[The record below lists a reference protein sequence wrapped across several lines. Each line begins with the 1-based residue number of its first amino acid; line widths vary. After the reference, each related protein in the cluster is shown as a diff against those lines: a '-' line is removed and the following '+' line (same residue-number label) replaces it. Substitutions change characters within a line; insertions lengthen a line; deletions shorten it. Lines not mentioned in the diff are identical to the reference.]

1 MLGKSLYNIDMKK
14 ILILVVILICIWIIF
29 IEPNLITV
37 KNVSICDSSLANLK
51 IVFIGDIHFKSY
63 DKCRLNRIINKINQ
77 QEPDL
82 VLSCGDYIDGF
93 NNENKVYTEEIKK
106 ALSGIQSK
114 YGVYTVLGNHDT
126 NIGDLG
132 IKILNN
138 SNYYIKEKNLYIC
151 GVEDYVTGCPNI
163 DKAFEDTKQPR
174 ILLMHSPDL
183 YPNVVENVN
192 LVLAGHNHGG
202 QVNIPFIGPLFVPSK
217 SGKKY
222 LYGYFNDGF
231 KKMFVTKGLGTSIL
245 PIRFNCIP
253 EIVIIRFV
261 D

>member
-1 MLGKSLYNIDMKK
+1 MKK
-14 ILILVVILICIWIIF
+14 ILVLIIIFICIWSIL

-37 KNVSICDSSLANLK
+37 KNITVHDNQLANLK
-51 IVFIGDIHFKSY
+51 VVFIGDIHYKPY
-63 DKCRLNRIINKINQ
+63 DNCRLNRIINKINQ
-77 QEPDL
+77 QKPDL

-93 NNENKVYTEEIKK
+93 DNENKIFNEEIKN
-106 ALSGIQSK
+106 ALSKIQSK
-114 YGVYTVLGNHDT
+114 YGVYTVLGNHDM

-202 QVNIPFIGPLFVPSK
+202 QVRLPFLGGVF
-217 SGKKY
+217 GGDQ
-222 LYGYFNDGF
+222 GYFPPYEDGLHSF
-231 KKMFVTKGLGTSIL
+231 AAMNMIITRGLSSNPKIL
-245 PIRFNCIP
+245 PRFNNLP
-253 EIVIIRFV
+253 EIVVLDFV
-261 D
+261 S